1 MVGQARR
8 LTPQAM
14 LIFLVDGREEQ
25 SVIGDD
31 EVMIGRRPESDLV
44 LDDPHVS
51 LTHARIQRSKGAILL
66 EDLGSTNGTFVNEQ
80 QVQGSIVL
88 RHGDSVRFGILET
101 RFEDRASQ
109 LGRDDRTE
117 VMEAIDIDDGIDR
130 PVLSPR
136 QNEVLGYLKMG
147 LTNPQ
152 IAEKLGV
159 TERTVKAH
167 CQEVYD
173 RLDVPNRT
181 AAVDAAHRLGLPVT
195 EERVN

>member
-1 MVGQARR
+1 
-8 LTPQAM
+8 M
-14 LIFLVDGREEQ
+14 LVVSDGEG
-25 SVIGDD
+25 SVVIGD
-31 EVMIGRRPESDLV
+31 EEIMVGRRPESDLV
-44 LDDPHVS
+44 LRDPHVS
-51 LTHARIQRSKGAILL
+51 LTHARVRRHKGAILL
-66 EDLGSTNGTFVNEQ
+66 EDLGSTNGTFVNDH
-80 QVQGSIVL
+80 QVTGSIAL
-88 RHGDSVRFGILET
+88 RHGDVVRFGVVDT

-117 VMEAIDIDDGIDR
+117 VMQAVEPVQEIDR

-136 QNEVLGYLKMG
+136 QNEVLGYLKQG

-173 RLDVPNRT
+173 RLGVPNRT
-181 AAVDAAHRLGLPVT
+181 AAVDAAHRLGLPVEDPT
-195 EERVN
+195 AS